1 MSRHASVY
9 AKLLGEKIT
18 KHKTVVY
25 LINTGW
31 SGGPYG
37 IGKRMNIHYTRSMV
51 TAALS
56 GQLDKVDYRHDSVFN
71 LDVPATCPNVPSE
84 VLNPRNTWSDKEAYD
99 ISAKKLAQMFVDNFK
114 KFGNVSSEIQAAG
127 PYT

>member
-1 MSRHASVY
+1 M
-9 AKLLGEKIT
+9 
-18 KHKTVVY
+18 VY

-56 GQLDKVDYRHDSVFN
+56 GELGLVQYRHDNLFN
-71 LDVPATCPNVPSE
+71 LDLPIACPNVPSD
-84 VLNPRNTWSDKEAYD
+84 VLNPRNTWSDKDAYD
-99 ISAKKLAQMFVDNFK
+99 VSAKKLAQMFVDNFK
-114 KFGNVSSEIQAAG
+114 KFGNATKEIMDAG
-127 PYT
+127 PHI

>member
-1 MSRHASVY
+1 
-9 AKLLGEKIT
+9 
-18 KHKTVVY
+18 

-56 GQLDKVDYRHDSVFN
+56 GKLDEVDYRHDSVFN
-71 LDVPATCPNVPSE
+71 LDVPTTCPDVPSD
-84 VLNPRNTWSDKEAYD
+84 VLNPRNTWSDKDAYD
-99 ISAKKLAQMFVDNFK
+99 VSAKKLAQMFVDNFK
-114 KFGNVSSEIQAAG
+114 KFGNVSSEIESAG
-127 PYT
+127 PHT